1 MDLFDDLRGENR
13 LKARPL
19 AARMRPRTL
28 DEYVGQAH
36 FLGPGKLLRR
46 MLLADR
52 LNSLIFYGPPG
63 CGKTALAH
71 VIAKHTKSRFAPL
84 NAVAAGIKEVRELL
98 ADARGHLEELGERT
112 ILFIDEIHRFN
123 RAQQDVL
130 LPDVEDGVVILIGA
144 TTQNPF
150 FAINTPLLS
159 RSQIFQFQPLTRDDI
174 RSLIGRALTD
184 TERGL
189 GSLNVTITDDAL
201 AFLAEACDGDARRAL
216 TALEIGVK
224 SALAPESAR
233 NLSPTPPL
241 RREGLPTEEATASSA
256 LAPPPFLG
264 EGAGGRGSSIL
275 FDLELAQDS
284 IQRKVIDFDPTGD
297 THYDTASAFIKSL
310 RGSDPDAALYWMARM
325 LEGGEDPR
333 FVARRLVI
341 FASEDVG
348 NADPFGLVLA
358 NAAWDAVE
366 KVGLPECRI
375 NLAHAVTYLATAQ
388 KSNASY
394 MAGEAAAKDVKE
406 GRTLRCRSTYATRT
420 TAARRR
426 RSATASATSTRT
438 TSPAAGWIRS
448 TSRPTWSTTSPPT
461 AATRRRSRR
470 ASTSCASGSRSR
482 RAGNEGGRVADVRR
496 RVTPPAVGEGA
507 GEPTQAPAVRL
518 RLLSAP
524 RPVAH
529 APPRTKGIGS
539 E

>member
-1 MDLFDDLRGENR
+1 VDLFSDLRDDNR
-13 LKARPL
+13 NRARPL

-28 DEYVGQAH
+28 DEYAGQSH

-52 LNSLIFYGPPG
+52 LNSLIFFGPPG

-71 VIAKHTKSRFAPL
+71 VIANHTKSRFAVL
-84 NAVAAGIKEVRELL
+84 NAVAAGTKEVRDAL
-98 ADARGHLEELGERT
+98 AAARGHLEDLGERT

-159 RSQIFQFQPLTRDDI
+159 RSQIFRFEPLNRADI
-174 RSLIGRALTD
+174 RALILRAIAD

-189 GSLNVTITDDAL
+189 GRFNVTITDDAL

-224 SALAPESAR
+224 SALAPERAAPGTAGVPPAASQLESQSESAGAR
-233 NLSPTPPL
+233 SRP
-241 RREGLPTEEATASSA
+241 SA
-256 LAPPPFLG
+256 
-264 EGAGGRGSSIL
+264 AGGTPAVPGIL
-275 FDLELAQDS
+275 FDLQLAQDS
-284 IQRKVIDFDPTGD
+284 IQQKVLEFDPTGD
-297 THYDTASAFIKSL
+297 THYDLASAFIKSM
-310 RGSDPDAALYWMARM
+310 RGSDPDAALYWLARM

-358 NAAWDAVE
+358 NATWDAVE
-366 KVGLPECRI
+366 KVGMPECRI
-375 NLAHAVTYLATAQ
+375 NLSHCVCYLATAL

-394 MAGEAAAKDVKE
+394 AAVEAALADVRA
-406 GRTLRCRSTYATRT
+406 GRTLPVPAHLRDANYRGAKDQLGHGVGYKYAH
-420 TAARRR
+420 AY
-426 RSATASATSTRT
+426 
-438 TSPAAGWIRS
+438 
-448 TSRPTWSTTSPPT
+448 
-461 AATRRRSRR
+461 
-470 ASTSCASGSRSR
+470 
-482 RAGNEGGRVADVRR
+482 EGGWVDQEYIPADVEYYQPTDRGHEAKLKAR
-496 RVTPPAVGEGA
+496 LEELRKRKQKPEGGA
-507 GEPTQAPAVRL
+507 
-518 RLLSAP
+518 
-524 RPVAH
+524 
-529 APPRTKGIGS
+529 
-539 E
+539 

>member
-1 MDLFDDLRGENR
+1 MDLFNDLREENR

-28 DEYVGQAH
+28 DEYVGQSH

-52 LNSLIFYGPPG
+52 LNSLLFYGPPG

-71 VIAKHTKSRFAPL
+71 VIANHTESRFKPL

-98 ADARGHLEELGERT
+98 TEARGHLEELGERT

-159 RSQIFQFQPLTRDDI
+159 RSQIFQFQPLSRDDC
-174 RSLIGRALTD
+174 RTLITRALSDTD
-184 TERGL
+184 RGL
-189 GSLNVTITDDAL
+189 GNQNVTVTDDAL
-201 AFLAEACDGDARRAL
+201 AFLVEACDGDARRAL
-216 TALEIGVK
+216 TAVEIGVK
-224 SALAPESAR
+224 SAFAPENAR
-233 NLSPTPPL
+233 PTSPTP
-241 RREGLPTEEATASSA
+241 
-256 LAPPPFLG
+256 LAAGKGVG
-264 EGAGGRGSSIL
+264 EVGSSRVL
-275 FDLELAQDS
+275 FDLQLAQDS
-284 IQRKVIDFDPTGD
+284 IQRKVIEFDPTGD

-406 GRTLRCRSTYATRT
+406 GRTLPVPLHLRDKSYRGAKEVLGHGVGYKYAHDF
-420 TAARRR
+420 
-426 RSATASATSTRT
+426 
-438 TSPAAGWIRS
+438 
-448 TSRPTWSTTSPPT
+448 
-461 AATRRRSRR
+461 
-470 ASTSCASGSRSR
+470 
-482 RAGNEGGRVADVRR
+482 EGGWVDQEYIPTDAEYYQPTDRGHEAKIKARLEELRKRR
-496 RVTPPAVGEGA
+496 KKPEG
-507 GEPTQAPAVRL
+507 Q
-518 RLLSAP
+518 
-524 RPVAH
+524 
-529 APPRTKGIGS
+529 K
-539 E
+539 